1 MFSWGKRIGKE
12 NLSGRRLRI
21 VCLIKSRFCKHLKLN
36 NCERSYPKGK
46 IIYPKRAS
54 FSSRHTFRLALK
66 YMDMNNICD
75 DQDGFLAQNFN
86 TIKNLDSRSNTPRPL
101 VEMVIFD
108 YFTYEKIHNIKILK
122 DTHLRFFF
130 SQNNF
135 NK

>member
-66 YMDMNNICD
+66 YMDMNNVMLKMDFWPKIST
-75 DQDGFLAQNFN
+75 LSK
-86 TIKNLDSRSNTPRPL
+86 TLTPQATHQGPL

-135 NK
+135 KK